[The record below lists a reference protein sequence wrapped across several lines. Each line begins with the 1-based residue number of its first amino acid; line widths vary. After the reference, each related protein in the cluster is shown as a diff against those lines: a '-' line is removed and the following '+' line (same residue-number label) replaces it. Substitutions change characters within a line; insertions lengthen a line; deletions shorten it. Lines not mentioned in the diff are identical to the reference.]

1 MSDLCA
7 GLVGGLGVTPGA
19 NFGDDANVF
28 KAVHGTAPDI
38 AGKNVANPLAMIM
51 SAVMMLN
58 YLAET
63 RDDPSTRAA
72 AMRIRDAYNA
82 CIAAGERTRDLGGSL
97 GTSEFADAVINRL
110 DA

>member
-1 MSDLCA
+1 MLTDLSIS
-7 GLVGGLGVTPGA
+7 
-19 NFGDDANVF
+19 NFKSFGDDANVF
-28 KAVHGTAPDI
+28 EAVHGTAPDI

-58 YLAET
+58 HLAET
-63 RDDPSTRAA
+63 RDDPSARAA

-82 CIAAGERTRDLGGSL
+82 CIAARERTRDLGGSL